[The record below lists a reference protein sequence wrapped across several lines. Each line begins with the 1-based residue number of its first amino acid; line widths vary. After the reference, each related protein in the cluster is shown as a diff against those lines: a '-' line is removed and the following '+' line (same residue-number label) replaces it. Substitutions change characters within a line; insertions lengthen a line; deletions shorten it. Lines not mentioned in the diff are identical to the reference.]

1 VRWAVIA
8 IACTLGACRPAAP
21 PRVLPIAA
29 GATPGFVA
37 RQKVVATVAGA
48 RAPFDAV
55 VQYRGDRL
63 VVLALTPM
71 GTKAFAIEQRGA
83 TVSITPPGPG
93 ALPAP
98 PEAILRDIHA
108 AYFALPKA
116 ARGEGWHR
124 TEAGGA
130 RWERWSQGRLH
141 ERVWGRRGDR
151 QADRLVFVDGIAP
164 GDLPRELVFDHPRIA
179 VRLEIHT
186 LVLTRDDGPTIEP
199 EPGA

>member
-1 VRWAVIA
+1 VLGVRWAVLA
-8 IACTLGACRPAAP
+8 IACNLGACRPAAP
-21 PRVLPIAA
+21 PPVVPIAA
-29 GATPGFVA
+29 GAAPGFVA
-37 RQKVVATVAGA
+37 RQKVVATVRGDTSA
-48 RAPFDAV
+48 FDAV

-83 TVSITPPGPG
+83 SISITPPEPR

-116 ARGEGWHR
+116 ARVDGWHR

-141 ERVWGRRGDR
+141 ERVWGRRRDR
-151 QADRLVFVDGIAP
+151 QADRLRFVGGIAAA
-164 GDLPRELVFDHPRIA
+164 DLPRELVFDHPRIG

-186 LVLTRDDGPTIEP
+186 IELRH
-199 EPGA
+199 GGT